1 MAMSTEVHKC
11 IERCR
16 KHSDEK
22 CRELRK
28 ELGEMFPAKG
38 NGTVL
43 VCGSYARR
51 EAAGSSDV
59 DYFLVTEE
67 EDEREDSIEAIK
79 KAVDRLGLKA
89 PSQGGSFAKKVTRQS
104 IIQNIGGAEDSND
117 NITQRMLLLLE
128 GDWLFN
134 EEGFRG
140 FRRKILRKYLGA
152 DIPDHQVALF
162 LLNDII
168 RYWRTICVDYEYK
181 TTEEE
186 KPWAIRNVKLVFS
199 RKLLYASG
207 LFSVALTADMSIK
220 RKMERLEELFDLR
233 PLDRVVH
240 ICGTATTREMLRC
253 YDVFLESISDD
264 KKRRHL
270 ESLEKDNRD
279 DPLFREIKNEGHQF
293 TLELLKLF
301 ETTFHSTHP
310 IRRAIIY

>member
-128 GDWLFN
+128 AIGYLM
-134 EEGFRG
+134 
-140 FRRKILRKYLGA
+140 RRAFAAFDAKY
-152 DIPDHQVALF
+152 
-162 LLNDII
+162 
-168 RYWRTICVDYEYK
+168 CV
-181 TTEEE
+181 
-186 KPWAIRNVKLVFS
+186 S
-199 RKLLYASG
+199 
-207 LFSVALTADMSIK
+207 
-220 RKMERLEELFDLR
+220 
-233 PLDRVVH
+233 
-240 ICGTATTREMLRC
+240 
-253 YDVFLESISDD
+253 
-264 KKRRHL
+264 
-270 ESLEKDNRD
+270 
-279 DPLFREIKNEGHQF
+279 
-293 TLELLKLF
+293 TLERTYQTIK
-301 ETTFHSTHP
+301 SP
-310 IRRAIIY
+310 CSC

>member
-11 IERCR
+11 IKRCR

-22 CRELRK
+22 CCALRK
-28 ELGEMFPAKG
+28 EIKAIFPA
-38 NGTVL
+38 NSNDVVL

-152 DIPDHQVALF
+152 GHTRPSS
-162 LLNDII
+162 
-168 RYWRTICVDYEYK
+168 R
-181 TTEEE
+181 
-186 KPWAIRNVKLVFS
+186 LVP
-199 RKLLYASG
+199 A
-207 LFSVALTADMSIK
+207 K
-220 RKMERLEELFDLR
+220 R
-233 PLDRVVH
+233 H
-240 ICGTATTREMLRC
+240 
-253 YDVFLESISDD
+253 
-264 KKRRHL
+264 
-270 ESLEKDNRD
+270 
-279 DPLFREIKNEGHQF
+279 
-293 TLELLKLF
+293 
-301 ETTFHSTHP
+301 HP
-310 IRRAIIY
+310 ILADNLRGLRVQDNSGREAVGNPERQAGVLSQAPLRERSI

>member
-1 MAMSTEVHKC
+1 
-11 IERCR
+11 
-16 KHSDEK
+16 
-22 CRELRK
+22 
-28 ELGEMFPAKG
+28 MFPVNG
-38 NGTVL
+38 NDTVL

-59 DYFLVTEE
+59 DYFLVTDE
-67 EDEREDSIEAIK
+67 EDEREDVIKGIK
-79 KAVDRLGLKA
+79 KAVARLGLKA
-89 PSQGGSFAKKVTRQS
+89 PSQGGSFAKQVTRQS
-104 IIQNIGGAEDSND
+104 IIQNIGGAKDSND

-134 EEGFRG
+134 EEGFRDL
-140 FRRKILRKYLGA
+140 RREILRKYLGA

-181 TTEEE
+181 TTAEE

-207 LFSVALTADMSIK
+207 LFSVALTADMSIE
-220 RKMERLEELFDLR
+220 RKMERLEGLFNR
-233 PLDRVVH
+233 HPLDRVVH
-240 ICGTATTREMLRC
+240 ICGEATTREMRRC
-253 YDVFLESISDD
+253 YDVFLDCISDD
-264 KKRRHL
+264 KKRRCL
-270 ESLEKDNRD
+270 ESLERDKRD
-279 DPLFREIKNEGHQF
+279 DELFREIKNEGHQF